1 MADKTEIVY
10 IIGPMRGRRYYN
22 APAFDAARYE
32 LIQAGHAVIS
42 PVEQDRHA
50 GLDVYALPETTDWAQ
65 YPPGFDLSACWKRC
79 INAVM
84 ACDAIYRLPG
94 WEQSVG
100 ARAESA
106 LAEWMGKA
114 IMDAARTCKT
124 CEHMGHV
131 FCTAPKTKVD
141 TKEERAEGEVCGP
154 DGKLWRPKAA
164 AQAPAPQEPPPAT
177 ETILSEAA
185 RLTSADRQRQYGHP
199 REHFARTAAAL
210 TARFSTGTDPL
221 FRRVMDPQEWP
232 LMMALDK
239 LAGRGQDTRAIKR
252 DSLVDVAGYCRT
264 IEMCGEPGNTEVG
277 RDE

>member
-1 MADKTEIVY
+1 
-10 IIGPMRGRRYYN
+10 
-22 APAFDAARYE
+22 
-32 LIQAGHAVIS
+32 
-42 PVEQDRHA
+42 
-50 GLDVYALPETTDWAQ
+50 
-65 YPPGFDLSACWKRC
+65 
-79 INAVM
+79 M

-114 IMDAARTCKT
+114 IMDAARAVPN
-124 CEHMGHV
+124 MPYPPPPP
-131 FCTAPKTKVD
+131 PK
-141 TKEERAEGEVCGP
+141 
-154 DGKLWRPKAA
+154 
-164 AQAPAPQEPPPAT
+164 QEPARTCQTCRWSYDYEDAPTVAERVNAGWPCAACEYSVRSSWSPRTASTRPPSR

-210 TARFSTGTDPL
+210 TARFSTGADPL

-264 IEMCGEPGNTEVG
+264 IEMCGEPGNTVG
-277 RDE
+277 QGAAP